1 MEPKYLSI
9 NINRNQIKLRSS
21 SGQAYLIAMPHKSD
35 YDGYTFWFP
44 EKLVDE
50 GRHDEALRL
59 CIPVSFNF
67 TLKRMSKKT
76 FKVLDEVELN
86 AYQLVEQ
93 FRQTDDNI
101 VEKQVSDEPRFKVV
115 EPNYRKPEEVEV
127 PQCLKTK

>member
-1 MEPKYLSI
+1 MNI
-9 NINRNQIKLRSS
+9 NINRNQIKYS
-21 SGQAYLIAMPHKSD
+21 SGRAYLIAMPHKSD

-67 TLKRMSKKT
+67 TLRRSSNKT
-76 FKVLDEVELN
+76 FKVLAEEELN

-93 FRQTDDNI
+93 FRQTDENI
-101 VEKQVSDEPRFKVV
+101 AGADIATRTEVERVEAPEVKV
-115 EPNYRKPEEVEV
+115 EQVEV
-127 PQCLKTK
+127 PEDLQND

>member
-1 MEPKYLSI
+1 MEPQYLNI
-9 NINRNQIKLRSS
+9 NINRNQIKYS
-21 SGQAYLIAMPHKSD
+21 SGRAYLIAMPHKSD
-35 YDGYTFWFP
+35 YDGYAFWFP

-67 TLKRMSKKT
+67 TLKRTSNKT
-76 FKVLDEVELN
+76 YKVLDEAELN
-86 AYQLVEQ
+86 AYQLVDQ
-93 FRQTDDNI
+93 FRQTDENI
-101 VEKQVSDEPRFKVV
+101 VEKQVSDEPRLKVV